1 MVQWLGLSAFTAMA
15 QIQPL
20 IGKTNI
26 LQGMWHGQKI
36 KKKKKKKE
44 ERKEKTCHEKKATII
59 RANSDIFD
67 YNFLLHRM

>member
-20 IGKTNI
+20 VGKTNI

-44 ERKEKTCHEKKATII
+44 ERKCQLRLKG
-59 RANSDIFD
+59 S
-67 YNFLLHRM
+67 